1 MAEARPRKVEECR
14 RNGARMYEYDYDNS
28 NNTDDASQ
36 PSSSYP
42 SSAVVA
48 QQTSVEDL
56 NAHYQGLDLGTGRE
70 RGREK
75 VVLPI
80 PRYNHPPPFP
90 IPKSSSSAYDSP
102 AGYYQA
108 PPIASTSPTSLPY
121 SNVPTGQ
128 YDSAH
133 RGEYERSQESTSLQG
148 YRPEEFQVTIRK
160 KPFIATISS
169 SNDSFISSET
179 VDYLRLKTDRIKQP
193 WKYRHPGSGK
203 EYDIR
208 ESVRINIEPMG
219 GAKLKDVQL
228 YVLSKRCP
236 IKNPVVLGT
245 DILGTAEYAASDVPS
260 SDSGYGTAGSRRPS
274 FNQTAAAYH
283 PATHT
288 ADQRSYSSPSP
299 PYHQPIYPQ
308 NIPNVPSISYST
320 SSYSME
326 EERTSSHGSSQ
337 SYYPPHN
344 TSAETIIS
352 RDSGFST
359 FGSGG
364 HLGAV
369 SSSGSGERGME
380 DNPPGDNDNYT
391 LHSNPYTP
399 ASAYTPR
406 PPSSGDEPKNV
417 YSASDDSVYAG
428 YVAR

>member
-1 MAEARPRKVEECR
+1 ME
-14 RNGARMYEYDYDNS
+14 
-28 NNTDDASQ
+28 
-36 PSSSYP
+36 
-42 SSAVVA
+42 
-48 QQTSVEDL
+48 
-56 NAHYQGLDLGTGRE
+56 
-70 RGREK
+70 
-75 VVLPI
+75 
-80 PRYNHPPPFP
+80 
-90 IPKSSSSAYDSP
+90 AYD
-102 AGYYQA
+102 
-108 PPIASTSPTSLPY
+108 
-121 SNVPTGQ
+121 
-128 YDSAH
+128 
-133 RGEYERSQESTSLQG
+133 LQ
-148 YRPEEFQVTIRK
+148 EFQVTIRK

-245 DILGTAEYAASDVPS
+245 DILGTAEYAASDFPS

-283 PATHT
+283 SATHT
-288 ADQRSYSSPSP
+288 ADQPSYSSPSP

-308 NIPNVPSISYST
+308 SIPSVPSLSYST
-320 SSYSME
+320 SSYSTE
-326 EERTSSHGSSQ
+326 GERTSSHGSSQ

-344 TSAETIIS
+344 TSAETTIS

-359 FGSGG
+359 FGSGD
-364 HLGAV
+364 HLGAEGA
-369 SSSGSGERGME
+369 SGSGERGME
-380 DNPPGDNDNYT
+380 DNLPGDNDNYT
-391 LHSNPYTP
+391 LHSSSYTS
-399 ASAYTPR
+399 ASAYIPR
-406 PPSSGDEPKNV
+406 PPSGDEPKNV
-417 YSASDDSVYAG
+417 YSSASDDTVYAD